1 VKSNNKGQKNNV
13 NSMEQILQNN
23 QQTNENISVQK
34 DGFRYDYNDS
44 SDFKDGKMS

>member
-1 VKSNNKGQKNNV
+1 MKSNNKGQKTNV
-13 NSMEQILQNN
+13 NNLEQNLQDY
-23 QQTNENISVQK
+23 QQTNENVSAQK